1 MIRRI
6 LLGTFLLLCITPS
19 AFPKFKDDEQKYLDD
34 QFKAIL
40 DQMQAMGNQVASLTG
55 QLTEIKQ
62 NQSALQNAF
71 LRQQHQLQDLDDML
85 SSLKVGNEENFSKI
99 RTAVADLR
107 AETDSAVSKLTGQA
121 AQPAAAPTTA
131 AVSTPAAPAPSPSRP
146 PTQGYVTSFDGT
158 TVTIDMGSAQGI
170 QQGAKLAFYKA
181 SDPNTRVGVIE
192 VTQVVDAGNS
202 RAMVVTMNPGVKP
215 EFSDIVRVVT
225 D

>member
-6 LLGTFLLLCITPS
+6 ILGTFLLLCVTPS

-40 DQMQAMGNQVASLTG
+40 DQMQAMGNQVAALNG
-55 QLTEIKQ
+55 QLGEIKQ
-62 NQSALQNAF
+62 TQALLQNAF

-85 SSLKVGNEENFSKI
+85 SSLRVGNEENFSKI
-99 RTAVADLR
+99 RTAVQDLR

-121 AQPAAAPTTA
+121 APAAAPTVA
-131 AVSTPAAPAPSPSRP
+131 AVSTPAAPAPARPSA
-146 PTQGYVTSFDGT
+146 QGYVTSFDGT

-170 QQGAKLAFYKA
+170 QQGAKLAVYKA

-192 VTQVVDAGNS
+192 VTQVIDAGNS
-202 RAMVVTMNPGVKP
+202 RATVVTMNPGAKP
-215 EFSDIVRVVT
+215 EFSDMVRVVT
-225 D
+225 E